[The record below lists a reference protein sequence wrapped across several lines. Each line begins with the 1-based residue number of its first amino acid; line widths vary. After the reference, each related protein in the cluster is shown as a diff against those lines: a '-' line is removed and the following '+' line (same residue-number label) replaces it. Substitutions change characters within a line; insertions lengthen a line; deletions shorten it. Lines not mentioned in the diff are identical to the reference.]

1 MNKLSSLNDD
11 EKYMDYKKFKSVYD
25 FITLR
30 GLKGED

>member
-1 MNKLSSLNDD
+1 MNKITLNDD
-11 EKYMDYKKFKSVYD
+11 EKYMDYKKFKSLYD

>member
-1 MNKLSSLNDD
+1 MNKLLLNDD
-11 EKYMDYKKFKSVYD
+11 EKYMDYKQFKSVYD